1 MNPQAMFTGPFTLV
15 KWYMDCISD
24 AGEAAIV
31 YCADLRW
38 RGLHAT
44 MGSVLE
50 CPAGAEPQTRTAI
63 GNHRITSSGDEV
75 SIDIPRLKVS
85 GRWRPKYSPVQRTLF
100 EEPGG
105 SVVWNCVQPGAQ
117 VQMRVDAHEFTGLG
131 YAECLTLTLPSW
143 RLPIRFLRWGR
154 FVSPLHALT
163 WVDWKGDYST
173 RFAVLDGRECSLNA
187 ASESEVLTKDAS
199 LRIGPGES
207 LRSGPLNSTILAR
220 TPGLRRL
227 FPASLFNIREQKWKS
242 RGTLMHAGQT
252 SEGWIIHEV
261 VEWEP

>member
-1 MNPQAMFTGPFTLV
+1 MHTGPFTLV
-15 KWYMDCISD
+15 KWYMDCVSD
-24 AGEAAIV
+24 AGGAAIL

-50 CPAGAEPQTRTAI
+50 SGAGAEERTRTVL
-63 GNHRITSSGDEV
+63 GRQRIVRSGDEIRV
-75 SIDIPRLKVS
+75 EHPRLKVS
-85 GRWRPKYSPVQRTLF
+85 GRWRRVSAPAKRTVY

-105 SVVWNCVQPGAQ
+105 SIVWDCLQPSSQ
-117 VQMRVDAHEFTGLG
+117 VQMRIGERELIGLG

-154 FVSPLHALT
+154 FVSPDHSLA
-163 WVDWKGDYST
+163 WIDWQGEHST
-173 RFAVLDGRECSLNA
+173 RFAVFNGRECGLLAVSV
-187 ASESEVLTKDAS
+187 SEVTTDGAS
-199 LRIGPGES
+199 LRIDRGDT
-207 LRSGPLNSTILAR
+207 LRAGRLNSTILNHA
-220 TPGLRRL
+220 PALKRL

-242 RGTLMHAGQT
+242 RGTLIHSGQE
-252 SEGWIIHEV
+252 SHGWVIHEV